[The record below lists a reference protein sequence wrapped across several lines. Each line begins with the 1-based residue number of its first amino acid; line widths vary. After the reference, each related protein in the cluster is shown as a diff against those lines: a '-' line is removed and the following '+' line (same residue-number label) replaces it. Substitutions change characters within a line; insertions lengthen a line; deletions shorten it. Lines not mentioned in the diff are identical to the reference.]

1 MKVTQ
6 QAAKRIIIIITLKDF
21 SVHINPGAKLTTKIE
36 QLQLYFTKGAYIKY
50 VGGGGGGGGEEF

>member
-21 SVHINPGAKLTTKIE
+21 SVHINPDAKLTTKIE
-36 QLQLYFTKGAYIKY
+36 QLQLDFFKGAYIKY
-50 VGGGGGGGGEEF
+50 VEGGGPEGFTNF